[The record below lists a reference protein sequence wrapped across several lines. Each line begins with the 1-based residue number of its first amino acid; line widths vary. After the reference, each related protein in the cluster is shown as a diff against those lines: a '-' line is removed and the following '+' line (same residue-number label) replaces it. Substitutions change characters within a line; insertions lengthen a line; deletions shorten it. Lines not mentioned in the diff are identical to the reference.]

1 MASFTDKLSQFN
13 PYIQELPVEA
23 MAQVGMA
30 KQAQYNQGVQK
41 IQGYIDNVAG
51 MSVSRPVEKEYLQS
65 QLDQLG
71 SKLKTVA
78 AGDFSN
84 QQLVNSVGGMAG
96 QIIKDPIIQAAV
108 YSQSN
113 DRSQLAEMDA
123 DKKKGKLTPHAE
135 FVYNKQ
141 RSEFLNNPNLKSE
154 DGKPVMFTGKYT
166 PSWDL
171 EGAMAKEI
179 KLVGEGKYTMDNIF
193 VTDPTTGKIMEDI
206 QVEKDAKG
214 KPIIDPKTGKP
225 RTKNNGPIYSEYAV
239 REIHEGRFPEAVKA
253 TINNVLNRPEAQ
265 TELGMRGVYEYRGY
279 DSIDDFVNL
288 YEKQKEEGLK
298 MYSQNKLDLQAKLLN
313 EKDPEAKKVI
323 EQMIAKV
330 DNDSSALE
338 LTTADQEAAA
348 QGYKSVDAYK
358 AALYSQQTRNNYMK
372 MFNNAT
378 VSRQFIDNV
387 GFKAHQDVIKEQ
399 FNEWQGRQ
407 QIAISA
413 GQLKVAQRN
422 ATTAEKKE
430 AREALKDQFGN
441 MPLPPLEKAATPGA
455 IYSKVMGDA
464 NALNDEFDG
473 TKRLLVKQYM
483 ALTNP
488 NMSDLEINHKL
499 SQMSA
504 GDPNY
509 IDTQYNVAK
518 NDILKNKDNNQYS
531 HILPLLYQ
539 AQDTETKVGNTAA
552 FLKNVD
558 AQAAAKVGNKFIDF
572 SNLQKGLSPLE
583 LTTEEEDQGTIF
595 ASNRGFFQSPTKHKV
610 TLSPRDQVNL
620 GIALKA
626 NIFKSDAEKALVEQA
641 QKDIET
647 STGRPWT
654 EIAKGFSDLAIQ
666 RSGVSFN
673 PFAEPKPDPY
683 LQKLSNIGNTI
694 HSTGF
699 AETLNAKEEIMKDQ
713 TLGNSPVAIQ
723 LYPAE
728 ADTKTIETIDKNI
741 ITLLNKYKD
750 AGISVGKF
758 ENYFA
763 PGKDTKGKYS
773 VQVGA
778 DRSGSNPQFT
788 LDLYDGNTLV
798 QSLATTQAD
807 VNYAAGR
814 PVQVPA
820 GVSDVAQRLYY
831 NSTRPNP
838 TLSTNDLT
846 SNPYNASAYK
856 GAYYTS
862 AQLQV
867 PGAPYLI
874 GGDVFPNYGGGY
886 TPYIYVNQG
895 GEIKAMPV
903 MSGNTT
909 IQFPSVD
916 AAGQLIKTI
925 KSKAMVD
932 EIIKNFKQ

>member
-1 MASFTDKLSQFN
+1 MASFTDKISQFN

-41 IQGYIDNVAG
+41 IQSYVDNVAG

-123 DKKKGKLTPHAE
+123 DQKKGKLTPHAK
-135 FVYNKQ
+135 FVYEQQ
-141 RSEFLNNPNLKSE
+141 RNAFLNNPNLKSE
-154 DGKPVMFTGKYT
+154 DGKPVMFTGKYV

-171 EGAMAKEI
+171 EGAMAKES

-206 QVEKDAKG
+206 QVQKDDKG

-239 REIHEGRFPEAVKA
+239 REIHDGRFPEAVKA

-265 TELGMRGVYEYRGY
+265 TELGMRGVYEYRGF
-279 DSIDDFVNL
+279 DSIDDFVAM
-288 YEKQKEEGLK
+288 YEKQKEDGLK

-313 EKDPEAKKVI
+313 EKDPDAKKLI

-330 DNDSSALE
+330 DNDSAALE

-358 AALYSQQTRNNYMK
+358 AAVYSQQTRNNYMK

-387 GFKAHQDVIKEQ
+387 GYKAHQEAIKEAHNWWKSQ
-399 FNEWQGRQ
+399 EEV
-407 QIAISA
+407 
-413 GQLKVAQRN
+413 KVSKRN
-422 ATTAEKKE
+422 ATVAERNAATAERAEAKKKNE
-430 AREALKDQFGN
+430 NDVVS
-441 MPLPPLEKAATPGA
+441 PTPLEKPATPGA

-572 SNLQKGLSPLE
+572 GNLQKGLSPLE
-583 LTTEEEDQGTIF
+583 LTTEEEDQGALF

-610 TLSPRDQVNL
+610 ILSPRDQVNL

-626 NIFKSDAEKALVEQA
+626 NLFKSDAEKALVEQA

-647 STGRPWT
+647 STGRPWK
-654 EIAKGFSDLAIQ
+654 EIAKGFSNLAIQ
-666 RSGVSFN
+666 RGGFSSN

-683 LQKLSNIGNTI
+683 LQKLSNIGTTI

-723 LYPAE
+723 LYPAG

-741 ITLLNKYKD
+741 TTVLNKYKD
-750 AGISVGKF
+750 AGINVGKF

-763 PGKDTKGKYS
+763 PGKDAKGKYS
-773 VQVGA
+773 IQVGA

-788 LDLYDGNTLV
+788 LDLYDGKELI
-798 QSLATTQAD
+798 QSLPTTHAD
-807 VNYAAGR
+807 VNYAAGKN
-814 PVQVPA
+814 VEVPA

-831 NSTRPNP
+831 NSTKPNP

-886 TPYIYVNQG
+886 TPYIYVNQD

-916 AAGQLIKTI
+916 AAGQLIKSI
-925 KSKAMVD
+925 RSKAMVD